1 MKSRGTSFVF
11 KKLSVQED
19 KVQLMKGLICNRPAP
34 GLIRIK
40 ERSSEVCEF
49 QRPRHLFF
57 FCVFFRFQLHIA
69 STSWDLFSQLGNLPL
84 HLRLWASSVEGYKN
98 NNLEVQVRQMALA
111 CFSGGDLEESIYTI
125 TLKASEKSSIP
136 CMHCILHCM
145 YLLDGF
151 RLGFL
156 PFEQSIERSFWIR
169 VQSVETG

>member
-11 KKLSVQED
+11 KKLNVQED

-49 QRPRHLFF
+49 QRPRHFF
-57 FCVFFRFQLHIA
+57 FVGLQLHVA
-69 STSWDLFSQLGNLPL
+69 CTSWDLFSQLGNLPL
-84 HLRLWASSVEGYKN
+84 PLRLGPGSVERYKS

-111 CFSGGDLEESIYTI
+111 CFSGGILEESITT

-136 CMHCILHCM
+136 CIHCILHCM
-145 YLLDGF
+145 YLLGEFRFGF
-151 RLGFL
+151 SAF
-156 PFEQSIERSFWIR
+156 
-169 VQSVETG
+169 